1 MEIGSTAPDFRL
13 PSAQGP
19 DVSLSDFRGQRIV
32 IAWFTKGI
40 ACPCCRRQMV
50 QLGDAPTTHGPGG
63 GRCRGSPDDWRSRP
77 RFDARRP
84 RRLPQGGEAMAT
96 SRVPDELDVV
106 RGILYATLLSLTLWS
121 LVLALLALLTADRT
135 SF

>member
-1 MEIGSTAPDFRL
+1 
-13 PSAQGP
+13 
-19 DVSLSDFRGQRIV
+19 
-32 IAWFTKGI
+32 
-40 ACPCCRRQMV
+40 
-50 QLGDAPTTHGPGG
+50 
-63 GRCRGSPDDWRSRP
+63 
-77 RFDARRP
+77 
-84 RRLPQGGEAMAT
+84 MAT